1 MPRIHTLPFLL
12 VILAFTLFACRSDAD
27 RVEPEDTAVAQ
38 VRPDDPAPEPVDL
51 DAQTVDV
58 TVDATG
64 YVPNTIE
71 VEAGT
76 PVRLV
81 FTRQTDSSCL
91 EQVQIPEYGIPP
103 TALPM
108 GEPVTIEFTPT
119 EAGTFTFACGMNMFE
134 GTIVVDA

>member
-1 MPRIHTLPFLL
+1 MNLRLL
-12 VILAFTLFACRSDAD
+12 FPALLIALALTACRSDAD
-27 RVEPEDTAVAQ
+27 RVEPEGTAVTQ

-51 DAQTVDV
+51 DAQTFDV

-64 YVPNTIE
+64 YVPNTIT
-71 VEAGT
+71 VDAGA

-103 TALPM
+103 TDLPM

-119 EAGTFTFACGMNMFE
+119 EAGTFTFVCGMDMFE